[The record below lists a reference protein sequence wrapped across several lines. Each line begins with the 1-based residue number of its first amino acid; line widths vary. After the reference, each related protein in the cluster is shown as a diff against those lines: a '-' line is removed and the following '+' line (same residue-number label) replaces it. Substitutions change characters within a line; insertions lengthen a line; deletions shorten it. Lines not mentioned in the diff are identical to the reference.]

1 MENLIQ
7 WVKHRGYEVK
17 NKNLYIEAC
26 THSSYANEHH
36 SVTDDNERLE
46 FVGDA
51 VLQIWSA
58 LQLYEMEPKMREG
71 KMTTL
76 RAQTVC
82 EATLAHLNEQLGW
95 YKFLMLGVGEEKSGG
110 RTRPS
115 ILADHFEACI
125 GAIYLDCGFDA
136 VDEILQEVMK
146 PVFKNEKSDEV
157 TDFKTHLQEVIQ
169 ADSRKTIQYK
179 LLEEVGPSNAPTFTM
194 GVYLDDIL
202 LGKGTSST
210 KKRAEQKAAKD
221 AFEKMAR

>member
-7 WVKHRGYEVK
+7 WMNNRGYTITNEE
-17 NKNLYIEAC
+17 LYKEAC

-58 LQLYEMEPKMREG
+58 LQLYEMKPVMREG

-82 EATLAHLNEQLGW
+82 ESTLAHLNEQLGW
-95 YKFLMLGVGEEKSGG
+95 YKFLLLGIGEEKSGG
-110 RTRPS
+110 RSRPS

-125 GAIYLDCGFDA
+125 GAIYLDCGFKV

-146 PVFKNEKSDEV
+146 PVFKKEKSDEV